1 MAHHNKRT
9 KKFLGT
15 ALQNKLLLVL
25 FLCAVIPMAIAVL
38 SLYYL
43 VFNLLAWQIG
53 IPEEISNNLVPV
65 VQKINIIILV
75 ALPIVL
81 FIMWLVA
88 LEISHRIAGPL
99 LRLERDLDDHISG
112 KSHGQIKLRPKDEL
126 KILTDKIN
134 KLICK

>member
-1 MAHHNKRT
+1 MVRHNKRT

-15 ALQNKLLLVL
+15 SIQKKLLLVV
-25 FLCAVIPMAIAVL
+25 FLSAAIPMAIAVL

-99 LRLERDLDDHISG
+99 LRLERDLDDHIAG
-112 KSHGQIKLRPKDEL
+112 KSQGQIKLRPKDEL
-126 KILTDKIN
+126 KTLVEKIN